1 MSTLATNKLGTLAG
15 TADMKLPAS
24 RPTSTQSAYLDAA
37 GNLTFEEST
46 TRCEF
51 FVDENQAKVC
61 RVLVDVANIGQ
72 QATEQ
77 QAAFSGNDY
86 WGVSL
91 SLVSL
96 PDTIKNTYLAPGN
109 IRRFHLQFNLFNGDT
124 AGTVSYLVLQPLD
137 RTGNSILGS
146 TNIQD
151 GSRTTAAMYDSAAS
165 RSGSSNNANWSYT
178 SGQTGGMNGYF
189 SNVQYNGYQTRPGN
203 TMGYM
208 WYYPYYGSQGTWYGE
223 ITGSNTTSSYGPN
236 WGNWDFCW
244 KRDKSGS
251 WTDDTS
257 YCIWNDVGGFA
268 FAANGN
274 QVDKKIRLSYMN
286 ATLWADVKP
295 TTVVVG

>member
-61 RVLVDVANIGQ
+61 RVLVDVANLGQ

-91 SLVSL
+91 SLFSL
-96 PDTIKNTYLAPGN
+96 PDSIKNNYLAPGN
-109 IRRFHLQFNLFNGDT
+109 IRRFCLQFNIFNGDT
-124 AGTVSYLVLQPLD
+124 GGNVSGLQLQPLD
-137 RTGNSILGS
+137 RTNNSVLGTQS
-146 TNIQD
+146 INDCCRTNT
-151 GSRTTAAMYDSAAS
+151 GMYSSSASRT
-165 RSGSSNNANWSYT
+165 GSSNSASWGYT
-178 SGQTGGMNGYF
+178 SGQYGGFNTYF
-189 SNVQYNGYQTRPGN
+189 DNVQYNGYQTRPGN

-208 WYYPYYGSQGTWYGE
+208 WYYPYYGAQGTFYGE
-223 ITGSNTTSSYGPN
+223 ITTSNTSSTYGPN
-236 WGNWDFCW
+236 WGNWDWCW
-244 KRDKSGS
+244 KRDQSGS
-251 WTDDTS
+251 WADDVSNT
-257 YCIWNDVGGFA
+257 IWADVGGFA
-268 FAANGN
+268 FAASSNN
-274 QVDKKIRLSYMN
+274 VDQKPRLSYMN

-295 TTVVVG
+295 TTVVAV